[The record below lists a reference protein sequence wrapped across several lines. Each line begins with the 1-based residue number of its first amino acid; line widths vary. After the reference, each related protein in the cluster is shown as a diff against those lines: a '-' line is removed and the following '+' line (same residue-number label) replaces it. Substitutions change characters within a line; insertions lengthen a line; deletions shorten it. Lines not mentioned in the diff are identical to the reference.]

1 MDEYSASRFE
11 PERQLARPSC
21 RNFVIQQYY
30 YDEEYNASR
39 VLGDNKERKLQY
51 RGIDDE
57 EEKKKKKKKK
67 DSNQWLVLAASASII
82 IIILT

>member
-21 RNFVIQQYY
+21 RNFIIQHY

-39 VLGDNKERKLQY
+39 VLAGIIRKENY
-51 RGIDDE
+51 SIDDE
-57 EEKKKKKKKK
+57 EEKKKKKKKR
-67 DSNQWLVLAASASII
+67 
-82 IIILT
+82 